1 VRWVRSLRG
10 RLTLAMLLVFA
21 LSLVLSAVI
30 STRETRQ
37 EAVLSTPEMR
47 HEEAMDLQEEAQ
59 EAIVGIFLDE
69 ANDWLLVFVP
79 LAVASF
85 ALIWLI
91 GEWSLRP
98 LARASREAAAIGP
111 ANPSGRLSID
121 KLPLEIRPLGSV
133 SV

>member
-1 VRWVRSLRG
+1 
-10 RLTLAMLLVFA
+10 MLLVFA
-21 LSLVLSAVI
+21 LGLVLSAVI

-91 GEWSLRP
+91 GAWSLRP
-98 LARASREAAAIGP
+98 SHVPRGRPRRSARQTRPAACLPTSCRSR
-111 ANPSGRLSID
+111 SGR
-121 KLPLEIRPLGSV
+121 
-133 SV
+133 